1 MIEPTRD
8 RNGRYAV
15 VRHPG
20 AGLWFLHLFLNAPN
34 IARALGIGLLVG
46 LVFGMLHPGR

>member
-1 MIEPTRD
+1 MGLIRRLGQLDVRFSRRFWTSRD

-20 AGLWFLHLFLNAPN
+20 AGLWFLYLF
-34 IARALGIGLLVG
+34 
-46 LVFGMLHPGR
+46 